1 MGWRVRAIVMSVFC
15 RLVGRSIWSRLFV
28 PMWVVR
34 WMVVMGGDGAIADS
48 WSLVELEDASL

>member
-1 MGWRVRAIVMSVFC
+1 M
-15 RLVGRSIWSRLFV
+15 